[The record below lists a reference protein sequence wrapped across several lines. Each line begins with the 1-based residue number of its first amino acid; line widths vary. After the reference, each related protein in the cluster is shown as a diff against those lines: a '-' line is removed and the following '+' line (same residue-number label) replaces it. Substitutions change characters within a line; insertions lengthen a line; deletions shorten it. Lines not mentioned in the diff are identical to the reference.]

1 MRKLLTAPSIVLQ
14 PPRQPGPTRPVR
26 PLRLSLWRDSSS
38 GRERGGKRAVVIPT
52 EQDSQNGGG
61 MEKGRGRAAAEG
73 EATVSIDARPEDV
86 STRQHHAAVP
96 SVVVIMEYVCAYVA
110 MKTAS

>member
-1 MRKLLTAPSIVLQ
+1 
-14 PPRQPGPTRPVR
+14 
-26 PLRLSLWRDSSS
+26 
-38 GRERGGKRAVVIPT
+38 
-52 EQDSQNGGG
+52 